1 MHVTESGVNSSLG
14 SDSVRTSREKLSD
27 TSGFEASFSESE
39 SSAETGTTSSDDNSV
54 ISVINDG
61 IVSDSR
67 VAVKTIS
74 FTGIRTHNRESSHG
88 RGSAHSLLLAL
99 HSVEVVFQNFR

>member
-1 MHVTESGVNSSLG
+1 M
-14 SDSVRTSREKLSD
+14 RTSREKLSD
-27 TSGFEASFSESE
+27 TSGFETSFSESE

-67 VAVKTIS
+67 VALLKKLEYKKYFTYVKTIS